1 MLTLSNLSH
10 ADNSGS
16 SRQDSRLPEPMVFD
30 LVCPLGATR
39 NEHEL
44 NTLFQYDQKHQSL
57 SFDAN
62 SEFEYAYRDGYGI
75 EFELPTHRTI
85 VEAYKVSLQD
95 TFDFLNT
102 RHFIHG
108 WQYIGEYHRKG
119 KEY

>member
-1 MLTLSNLSH
+1 
-10 ADNSGS
+10 
-16 SRQDSRLPEPMVFD
+16 MVFD